1 MMLYTLSESQAESS
15 RRNSAKY
22 RPYTFQFVYIYIRFT
37 QITKNLLVHTFLKA
51 VLQLLSPL
59 FFLFFFQERLD
70 S

>member
-1 MMLYTLSESQAESS
+1 MMLYTLSESQGESS

-22 RPYTFQFVYIYIRFT
+22 RPQTFQFVYIYIRFT

-59 FFLFFFQERLD
+59 FFLFFFEKRLD